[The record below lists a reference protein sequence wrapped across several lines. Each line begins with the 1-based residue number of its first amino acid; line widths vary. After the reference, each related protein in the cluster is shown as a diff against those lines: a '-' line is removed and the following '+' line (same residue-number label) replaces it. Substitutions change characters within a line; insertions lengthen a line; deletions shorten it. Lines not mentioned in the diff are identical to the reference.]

1 MNMKLTTL
9 AAALLCGLNLIAE
22 TSTPKGF
29 TDDLDAA
36 LKSAKDNNKLV
47 YVCFSGSD
55 WCHWCIKLE
64 QEVFSD
70 DTFASSLKDDYEL
83 VFIDSPM
90 NKERLSDH
98 AKSANEALTKKYKV
112 RGFPTFVI
120 LKSDGTMLTHEGAYR
135 PGGAKP
141 YIEMLEKIAD
151 DPAEYLRQKEEAAR
165 LQKLANDAIKPFD
178 SRFVKI
184 MDELNV
190 ECGKYMDAQ
199 AAKPENKAAGK
210 TRDDFRDDCIV
221 LVKARLHEFRAL
233 EKDARAAIESAPVEV
248 RPAVK
253 DYADRLD
260 HWIKM
265 IDPAQ

>member
-1 MNMKLTTL
+1 MNRKLTTL
-9 AAALLCGLNLIAE
+9 AAAILCGLNLIAE

-36 LKSAKDNNKLV
+36 LKSAQEKNKLV

-64 QEVFSD
+64 QEVFAD
-70 DTFASSLKDDYEL
+70 DTFAAAVKDDYEL

-151 DPAEYLRQKEEAAR
+151 DPDEYLRQKEEAAR
-165 LQKLANDAIKPFD
+165 LQKLANEVIKPFD
-178 SRFVKI
+178 TRFTKI
-184 MDELNV
+184 MDKLNA

-210 TRDDFRDDCIV
+210 TRDDFRDECIV

-233 EKDARAAIESAPVEV
+233 ERDARAALESAPVEV

-260 HWIKM
+260 KWIKM